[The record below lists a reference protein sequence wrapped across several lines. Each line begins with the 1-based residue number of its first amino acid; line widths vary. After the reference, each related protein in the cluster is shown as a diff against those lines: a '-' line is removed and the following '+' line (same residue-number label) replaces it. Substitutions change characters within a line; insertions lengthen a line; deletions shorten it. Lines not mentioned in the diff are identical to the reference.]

1 MTSDTIIIKDGGGAG
16 CLCAGFT
23 GTGVRLLFHDPA
35 KGTRQP
41 AVGRDRCIRLL
52 AKARTAKGYD
62 LANQGLAPTMI
73 VSPATAAKLKQ
84 YDKTFRTNS
93 KFTYLKEDRAD
104 TTFQNALLVAR
115 LIRSHGLTSALL
127 VTSDNHM
134 PRSYI
139 LLTLQLMGSGVS
151 VRTSPVE
158 AGRFGRNP
166 MNWTVLQKKRVYN
179 EMIELWGSLAEM
191 GHYYISG
198 GLPERE
204 MGLKRS
210 WMVGWLRSVLLFDVT
225 AP

>member
-1 MTSDTIIIKDGGGAG
+1 
-16 CLCAGFT
+16 
-23 GTGVRLLFHDPA
+23 V
-35 KGTRQP
+35 
-41 AVGRDRCIRLL
+41 VGLVAFVLVLL
-52 AKARTAKGYD
+52 ALEFACFFTILQKAPDSQPSDVIVVFGGSRARTAKGYD
-62 LANQGLAPTMI
+62 LANQGLAPAMI

-166 MNWTVLQKKRVYN
+166 MNWPVLQKKRVYN

-204 MGLKRS
+204 KGLKRS